1 MRSLTA
7 NALTKIATQ
16 YGSEPIFVIGVQWA
30 DGVSYYADRDI
41 DGISGRILNVSVMDN
56 VITVSNNNDNQEIN
70 VVLDDSD
77 GTIKTIMESNDIHK
91 KDVWVYQWF
100 DGLDFDDKFLLFRGK
115 INTPIIWKEGTRT
128 VSFSIVSQLE
138 DKEIGF
144 SPEEGQFPF
153 IPSDLIGV
161 PWPMVYG
168 TAIDV
173 PCVQITKAIT
183 GTTLSGVGIIS
194 GQNSHNNV
202 SLGTNPPDL
211 AMLNWQMSHVSFCA
225 SAWVSEDPVQY
236 AKFNDQYNA
245 LADQAAL
252 SSASYNLTNT
262 DATTQRATIIT
273 NAEASGE
280 GSSSLQILGGEDF
293 PRGPLTIR
301 IGSGTF
307 SGAFTNDVFNISH
320 RVHSGNN
327 TAITNSEGNDYTP
340 VQFKPN
346 QKFHFS
352 SKVPDNQGGLT
363 DYVTKG
369 EIIYTDTGAGRPNA
383 RQRARHYWADAG
395 TNVSVSSDEPI
406 TYIVSIIPGTVLRVK
421 AFKDFDGVKRLIDLP
436 TELYTVSNVT
446 YGSIDTVQVV
456 TTTSLSSIPDQE
468 WDDDLYVTFESDI
481 GPNIVDI
488 LKDLIDTY
496 TDFTYDATTFSAVKT
511 KLTNFPANFAYLQR
525 KNIVHVLNEIAFQA
539 RCSLRLVNNIFYLNY
554 LAEEPTTIDTIIED
568 DIENQSI
575 EVSMTPTEDIVTKYT
590 ANWRV
595 SLAQKDPNRIILRH
609 NVSKYGIQEEDYD
622 FYIYN
627 QPDIVL
633 KVATFW
639 LIRKSN
645 TWKQINF
652 NTFLSKLNL
661 ETFDAVLLD
670 FNTNYVSTD
679 PVKAI
684 IQSADFNSE
693 DQTISISCW
702 LPIKSGTMVSYD
714 FFWPADVDV
723 TYIFPTEDEVDL
735 GLDGGG
741 GVGMNATGELPI
753 GNTDGIDTGSGIFI
767 GGPNIIFGPQSDRGD
782 IHPSDQGFIPQSLN
796 IPTVTGE
803 LTVTANPD
811 PYLDLNYAAQSN
823 DPKLPE
829 LPSDPDWIILEQTKI
844 KTTEYPE
851 VTGYLTNFLVLN
863 RETFAIKTSVSFTDG
878 GDDANIEP
886 FDFEFDT
893 EGEKW
898 GAGTAFLQD

>member
-1 MRSLTA
+1 MRSLSA

-16 YGSEPIFVIGVQWA
+16 YGSEPIFVVGVQWS
-30 DGVSYYADRDI
+30 DGISYYADRNI
-41 DGISGRILNVSVMDN
+41 DSIKGRILSVSVMDN
-56 VITVSNNNDNQEIN
+56 VITVSNNNDSQEIN
-70 VVLDDSD
+70 VILDDSD
-77 GTIKTIMESNDIHK
+77 GIIKTIMDTNDVHK

-100 DGLDFDDKFLLFRGK
+100 EGLNFDDKFLLFRGK
-115 INTPIIWKEGTRT
+115 INTPIIWSEGART
-128 VSFSIVSQLE
+128 ISFSIVSQLE

-153 IPSDLIGV
+153 IPSDLIGT
-161 PWPMVYG
+161 PWPMIYG
-168 TAIDV
+168 TAVDV
-173 PCVQITKAIT
+173 PCAQITKAIT
-183 GTTLSGVGIIS
+183 GTTLEGVGIVS
-194 GQNSHNNV
+194 GESSHNNV

-211 AMLNWQMSHVSFCA
+211 AMLSWQMSHVSFCA
-225 SAWVSEDPVQY
+225 SAWVTDDPVQY
-236 AKFNDQYNA
+236 AKFNDQYND

-252 SSASYNLTNT
+252 SAASYLQ
-262 DATTQRATIIT
+262 TQRDAQTRREATIT
-273 NAEASGE
+273 NAVTLGE
-280 GSSSLQILGGEDF
+280 GTSSLQILGGEDF
-293 PRGPLTIR
+293 PRGPLTLK
-301 IGSGTF
+301 IGSGLF
-307 SGAFTNDVFNISH
+307 NGSFTDDIFNISS
-320 RVHSGNN
+320 RVH
-327 TAITNSEGNDYTP
+327 TANDEAIVASATNDYTP
-340 VQFKPN
+340 LEFKPN
-346 QKFHFS
+346 QKFNFV
-352 SKVPDNQGGLT
+352 SKVPDGSGGLV
-363 DYVTKG
+363 DYQTEG
-369 EIIYTDTGAGRPNA
+369 EIIYSDESISRPNA

-395 TNVSVSSDEPI
+395 THVSIASDEPI

-436 TELYTVSNVT
+436 TNLYSVSNVT

-456 TTTSLSSIPDQE
+456 TTTLLSTILDQE
-468 WDDDLYVTFESDI
+468 WDDELYVTFESDV

-496 TDFTYDATTFSAVKT
+496 TNFTYNNTTFNAVRT

-525 KNIVHVLNEIAFQA
+525 KNIVDVLNEIAFQA

-554 LAEEPTTIDTIIED
+554 LAEEPTTIDTIEES

-590 ANWRV
+590 ANWRI

-627 QPDIVL
+627 QPDIIL

-661 ETFDAVLLD
+661 ETFDAILLD
-670 FNTNYVSTD
+670 FDTDYVSTD

-702 LPIKSGTMVSYD
+702 LPIKSGTMTSYN
-714 FFWPADVDV
+714 FFWPADVDA

-753 GNTDGIDTGSGIFI
+753 GNTEGIDTGSGIFI
-767 GGPNIIFGPQSDRGD
+767 GGPNIVFGPQADRGD
-782 IHPSDQGFIPQSLN
+782 IHPSDQGFTPQSLN
-796 IPTVTGE
+796 IPVVTGE
-803 LTVTANPD
+803 LTVTANPN
-811 PYLDLNYAAQSN
+811 PYLDLNYAAQPN
-823 DPKLPE
+823 DPKLPP
-829 LPSDPDWIILEQTKI
+829 LPSDPNWIVLEDTKI
-844 KTTEYPE
+844 KTREYPT
-851 VTGYLTNFLVLN
+851 VTGYLSNFLILN
-863 RETFAIKTSVSFTDG
+863 TETFAIKTSVSFTD
-878 GDDANIEP
+878 DTNIEP